1 MATEQK
7 KTNTPLAIFIACFIA
22 GMGIAA
28 WGWIK
33 EDCIGL
39 NCWVGSG
46 FIKWTG
52 ITIGVA
58 GLIGMAVI
66 GGKTKK

>member
-1 MATEQK
+1 MSTEK
-7 KTNTPLAIFIACFIA
+7 KTNVPLVLFILAFVL
-22 GMGIAA
+22 GMALGA

-33 EDCIGL
+33 EDCIGP

-46 FIKWTG
+46 FIKWSG
-52 ITIGVA
+52 IIVGIS

-66 GGKTKK
+66 GGKTKR

>member
-1 MATEQK
+1 MANE
-7 KTNTPLAIFIACFIA
+7 KTNIPLVISILAFLL
-22 GMGIAA
+22 GMLLAA
-28 WGWIK
+28 LGWIK

-52 ITIGVA
+52 IIVGVIGLA
-58 GLIGMAVI
+58 GMAII
-66 GGKTKK
+66 GGKTKR